1 MRMLRRRPPT
11 LLERVVGKKR
21 ARRARRRLGYLAL
34 GTGVAMLKPTMRR
47 VAIMTGGVAV
57 FILFLV
63 H

>member
-1 MRMLRRRPPT
+1 MLRRRPPT

-21 ARRARRRLGYLAL
+21 ARRARRRFGYLAL

-47 VAIMTGGVAV
+47 VAIMTSGIAV
-57 FILFLV
+57 FVLFLV